1 MYWLGITTEVS
12 VIPIFYLKNSNFCRF
27 LSQGLYPYYWCSWL
41 SSAYY
46 IGINNT
52 GASQVLL
59 VVKNPLVNAGRCKR
73 CRFDCW
79 VRKIPW
85 RRSQQP
91 TPVFLPEKFHGQRSL
106 AGYNPWG
113 RKESDATEHIRNRNV
128 YPIRHCVLEQFDL
141 SDFTDSQLERN
152 FASGLILPPVS
163 FISDLGGIQKRLQIL
178 SCY

>member
-73 CRFDCW
+73 RRFDPW

-85 RRSQQP
+85 RRAWQP
-91 TPVFLPEKFHGQRSL
+91 TPVFLPGEPHRQRSL
-106 AGYNPWG
+106 AGYSPWG
-113 RKESDATEHIRNRNV
+113 YKESDMTEATQLIQTKL
-128 YPIRHCVLEQFDL
+128 PITGKFNSIYFC
-141 SDFTDSQLERN
+141 STIPMS
-152 FASGLILPPVS
+152 
-163 FISDLGGIQKRLQIL
+163 
-178 SCY
+178 